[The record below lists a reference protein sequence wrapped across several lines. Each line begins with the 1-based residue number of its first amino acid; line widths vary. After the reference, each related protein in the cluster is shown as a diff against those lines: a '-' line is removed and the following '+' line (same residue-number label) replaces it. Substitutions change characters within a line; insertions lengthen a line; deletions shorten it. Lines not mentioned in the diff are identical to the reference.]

1 MRATII
7 RHGQWGGPGEEA
19 TACYLRDHLDEQW
32 TVVCGRQLVHTS
44 GTRDTDFIVI
54 GPNSVTVIEE
64 KAWHGDLTGNDV
76 FWYDRETR
84 EERGNPINQAVG
96 AARILAGSL
105 TQHNRALRNALKQA
119 VPLGEAP
126 LHLVYALV
134 VLSSPDVRANV
145 DDPRVRRYVVPLDG
159 CEQALYEID
168 NFVARHFNFAPFRK
182 RVEDLVTGLSKRPA
196 TPKKLGPYEIVTG
209 LDPTPR
215 GRRYVGRHHDG
226 SIRVL
231 LALERQGLTEDEL
244 RKNDNPLLREYNAMR
259 RLAPLR
265 RVFAVDPYFGVDYER
280 MWVIPM
286 HPPEPTLL
294 TLGNLIRAGVRPS
307 IETFVAVAAD
317 SYAGLADIHAEGIT
331 HRALHPSRV
340 WMDPETNR
348 VTFSDFLIA
357 KIADIDAG
365 TVHDADDADH
375 EGQAFR
381 APECRRTAHAAGNP
395 SDVYSLAL
403 CLLSWWG
410 LNQSDPPTSSMS
422 TATPTP
428 PASPHALDS
437 LPDEVRD
444 ALAAALAANPDERP
458 KARQLA
464 GLLTAS
470 LTARTQ
476 PVTNSSE
483 LTPGPES
490 PLDAEPRPP
499 EPRSPGP
506 HPPEP
511 RSAEPRRAATPGPRW
526 AAGMPIHGHGLLADR
541 SETVRRLGGSAVAT
555 TRQAVDRALA
565 SYQTLKITRAPALL
579 TRLRRGL
586 ADPDAAPDPVDR
598 LRTYFRHRSHRQP

>member
-1 MRATII
+1 MGATII
-7 RHGQWGGPGEEA
+7 RHGLWGGPGEEA

-32 TVVCGRQLVHTS
+32 TVVCGRQLVHSS
-44 GTRDTDFIVI
+44 GTRDTDFIAI
-54 GPNSVTVIEE
+54 GPHSVTVIEE
-64 KAWHGDLTGNDV
+64 KSWHGDLIGNDV
-76 FWYDRETR
+76 FWYDRVTR

-105 TQHNRALRNALKQA
+105 TQHNRALRSALKQT

-134 VLSSPDVRANV
+134 VLSSPDVRLHV
-145 DDPRVRRYVVPLDG
+145 DDPRVERHVVHLAG

-168 NFVARHFNFAPFRK
+168 DFVARHFNFAPFRK
-182 RVEDLVTGLSKRPA
+182 RVEDLVTGLSRRPA

-215 GRRYVGRHHDG
+215 GRRYVGRHYDG

-280 MWVIPM
+280 MWVIPV

-294 TLGNLIRAGVRPS
+294 TLGNLIRAGVKPA

-357 KIADIDAG
+357 KIADSDVG

-381 APECRRTAHAAGNP
+381 APECRQTAHAAGNP

-403 CLLSWWG
+403 CLLSWWE
-410 LNQSDPPTSSMS
+410 LCQSDPP
-422 TATPTP
+422 AAPR
-428 PASPHALDS
+428 ASDS
-437 LPDEVRD
+437 LPAEVRD
-444 ALAAALAANPDERP
+444 ALNAALAGNPNDRAEATRI
-458 KARQLA
+458 AD
-464 GLLTAS
+464 LLTAHLAS
-470 LTARTQ
+470 RTQ
-476 PVTNSSE
+476 PVAQVSE
-483 LTPGPES
+483 VAPEPASLLEPQSRLTTM
-490 PLDAEPRPP
+490 P
-499 EPRSPGP
+499 EPRLVADAPTDMHGP
-506 HPPEP
+506 QLD
-511 RSAEPRRAATPGPRW
+511 SAEKAEKAEK
-526 AAGMPIHGHGLLADR
+526 AEA
-541 SETVRRLGGSAVAT
+541 VRRLGDSAATT
-555 TRQAVDRALA
+555 TRQAIDRALA
-565 SYQTLKITRAPALL
+565 TYQTLKTTKAPALL
-579 TRLRRGL
+579 TRLRRTPAHLGT
-586 ADPDAAPDPVDR
+586 ASDPVDR
-598 LRTYFRHRSHRQP
+598 LRTYLRDKPRRQH